1 MQSGESW
8 SKDDYGDHA
17 NVFGKYAEYK
27 NTYSNKNMQKK
38 ETDVYTINNR
48 N

>member
-27 NTYSNKNMQKK
+27 NTYLNKNMQKSLP
-38 ETDVYTINNR
+38 TMRIQAY
-48 N
+48 